1 MRVNGEKGA
10 FDKLVSAISKADIVG
25 YEPIEIIA
33 KDFTAPIASKPEME
47 LQLTN
52 ILNRPVKGVLSVSIG
67 NLDLS
72 YPQNVSFKP
81 NETKT
86 IRLKFISMQE
96 KMDSPCIG
104 KICMSITLQRKR

>member
-1 MRVNGEKGA
+1 
-10 FDKLVSAISKADIVG
+10 
-25 YEPIEIIA
+25 
-33 KDFTAPIASKPEME
+33 ME

-67 NLDLS
+67 NLDIS

-86 IRLKFISMQE
+86 IRVKVANGTASVDNNYPLEVHFDAG
-96 KMDSPCIG
+96 KMDSPYIG
-104 KICMSITLQRKR
+104 KICMSITLQRKQ

>member
-25 YEPIEIIA
+25 YEPVEIIA

-52 ILNRPVKGVLSVSIG
+52 ILNRPVKGVLSV
-67 NLDLS
+67 LS
-72 YPQNVSFKP
+72 VIWIYL
-81 NETKT
+81 
-86 IRLKFISMQE
+86 IRRMYRL
-96 KMDSPCIG
+96 SPMRQ
-104 KICMSITLQRKR
+104 KLSERK